1 MQTQRI
7 QRQLNEEQHS
17 KLPGEEKSMQI
28 SVDFKVFEENHWKVI
43 GVVTLDFDNLPIV
56 IVEKK
61 YRSRGI

>member
-1 MQTQRI
+1 
-7 QRQLNEEQHS
+7 
-17 KLPGEEKSMQI
+17 MQI
-28 SVDFKVFEENHWKVI
+28 IVDFKVFEENHWKVI